1 MMCDYLVRAGP
12 VITSPLI
19 ESAVNPEDVKEDHAT
34 HGHNHDHDHDYH
46 HHHHHHEHD
55 HGHEHIDHHSYDHTH
70 DPGVS
75 SVSIVCEG
83 SLDLEKRFVF
93 QVGLMP
99 YILDLLVSGIIGSG
113 WFKMI
118 FYLSYG

>member
-1 MMCDYLVRAGP
+1 MALILVMI
-12 VITSPLI
+12 VMSDI
-19 ESAVNPEDVKEDHAT
+19 DVFNIGHAE
-34 HGHNHDHDHDYH
+34 HN
-46 HHHHHHEHD
+46 
-55 HGHEHIDHHSYDHTH
+55 DHHSYDHTH

-83 SLDLEKRFVF
+83 SLDLEKANIWLGTLLLERSEDIYWMKGLLSVQGMDERFVF

-99 YILDLLVSGIIGSG
+99 YILDLLVSEIIGSG